1 MKVKDKRRP
10 AEGEPG
16 QTGQVK
22 WKVEMAADSF
32 WPTGHC
38 GKGSECGSFL
48 PLLARSLLRRCVLS
62 ARPRDWFHPGM
73 MIIDRSHTLTSLIGK
88 RSSSPSFVFLSLG
101 PSVGP
106 NYARFNRN
114 CVIFHKP
121 HLQSKSLML
130 VINQILSLTLLQEGM
145 LFTHRR
151 RSV

>member
-1 MKVKDKRRP
+1 MWIVP
-10 AEGEPG
+10 AP
-16 QTGQVK
+16 
-22 WKVEMAADSF
+22 
-32 WPTGHC
+32 
-38 GKGSECGSFL
+38 
-48 PLLARSLLRRCVLS
+48 ARALSLLRRRRVLS

-73 MIIDRSHTLTSLIGK
+73 MIIDRSRTLTSLIGK
-88 RSSSPSFVFLSLG
+88 RSSSPSFVFLSRL
-101 PSVGP
+101 PVGP

-114 CVIFHKP
+114 YVIFHKP